1 MRKIPYRKRRL
12 FYFILTV
19 LCAIFVIAFKAM
31 DFAINLRTLLM
42 VVGVI
47 SSIRWWCLA
56 LSCRR

>member
-42 VVGVI
+42 VVCVI